1 MITRITHGQE
11 FLQRHQLTVS
21 PLSPHSCQQSH
32 HWLTKI
38 LCRRMPS
45 AQLSQ
50 GSNCR
55 YLVNFQVYST
65 QLASTLLKH
74 HAAPKSHGMATIPT
88 TVVSCVHVVYQGLTT
103 VYLETLVRAR
113 GRRSSPSLTL
123 IFVDPRHRDVAPQ
136 SPQFQRFR
144 FEPLNTSTPVRSRS
158 GGPLPEPAATVSPR
172 HVAQSPQFQQLKL
185 KFKPLNTSTPV
196 RSRGG
201 KPFAN
206 PGAAVSGVKP
216 RPEIQR
222 RRSKHVEG

>member
-1 MITRITHGQE
+1 VITRITHGQE
-11 FLQRHQLTVS
+11 FLQRHQPTVS

-45 AQLSQ
+45 EQLSQ
-50 GSNCR
+50 GFNCQS
-55 YLVNFQVYST
+55 LVDFQVYLT
-65 QLASTLLKH
+65 RLASTFLKH
-74 HAAPKSHGMATIPT
+74 HVAPKSHGMAAIPT

-103 VYLETLVRAR
+103 VYLETLVRAHGLR
-113 GRRSSPSLTL
+113 FSLLLTL
-123 IFVDPRHRDVAPQ
+123 IFVDPWHRDVAPQ
-136 SPQFQRFR
+136 SPQFQQFW

-158 GGPLPEPAATVSPR
+158 GGPLPEPAATVSPW
-172 HVAQSPQFQQLKL
+172 HVAQSPQFQRLKL

-216 RPEIQR
+216 QPEIQR
-222 RRSKHVEG
+222 RRSKHVES